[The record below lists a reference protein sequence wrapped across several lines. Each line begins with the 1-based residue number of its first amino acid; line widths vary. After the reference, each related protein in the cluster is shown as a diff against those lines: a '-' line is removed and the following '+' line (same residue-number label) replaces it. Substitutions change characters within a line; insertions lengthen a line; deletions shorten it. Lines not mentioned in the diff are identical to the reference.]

1 MLIILLNA
9 SHIQVDETPVRYY
22 DTVRKQ
28 MRRGYIWVFTT
39 SEMLINRQPLT
50 LFHFAEGR
58 GADVLSD
65 CLKGFSGVVGSDGH
79 SAYHVFARDSK
90 GTVVNAGCL
99 DHFRKRVVAALR
111 AIPNLKEMPEQER
124 LEIPAYVIMLK
135 LNKVFELERETKN

>member
-90 GTVVNAGCL
+90 GTVANAGCL
-99 DHFRKRVVAALR
+99 DHFRKQVVAAVL
-111 AIPNLKEMPEQER
+111 AS
-124 LEIPAYVIMLK
+124 
-135 LNKVFELERETKN
+135 LNSL